1 MPNTTHHIFAD
12 RFACAGGINS
22 SMVASPWI
30 EESSPTHIGLPTSI
44 CVQNQVQ
51 AKSSRTNGVQHFV
64 DRQVSKR
71 CMQETA
77 EGLDASTACFR
88 TCSRSLPLYATLLV
102 FTVGDSDPS
111 TLLIVQGQ
119 LGSDPGTAC
128 LALLVFLLC
137 LVRLCVE
144 LDLTY
149 QIVPWRRS

>member
-12 RFACAGGINS
+12 RFACAGGIIS

-30 EESSPTHIGLPTSI
+30 EASSPTSI
-44 CVQNQVQ
+44 CVQNQAQ
-51 AKSSRTNGVQHFV
+51 ANSSRTNGVQHFV
-64 DRQVSKR
+64 NRQMSKR

-88 TCSRSLPLYATLLV
+88 TCSRSLPLNAALLV
-102 FTVGDSDPS
+102 FTVGGCVL
-111 TLLIVQGQ
+111 TALLIVQGQ